1 MTINDWQSHAH
12 RRAHALTH
20 PQKTEQ
26 NSWGGTRGLFFISL
40 SA

>member
-1 MTINDWQSHAH
+1 MTINDWQSLVH
-12 RRAHALTH
+12 RRDHALAH
-20 PQKTEQ
+20 PQTEQ